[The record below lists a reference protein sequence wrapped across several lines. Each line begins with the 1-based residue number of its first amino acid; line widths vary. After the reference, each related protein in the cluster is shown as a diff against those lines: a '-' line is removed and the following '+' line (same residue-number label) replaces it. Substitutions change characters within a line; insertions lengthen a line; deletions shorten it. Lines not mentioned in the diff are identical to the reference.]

1 MVKVWR
7 DERELNCFALIVS
20 YGYLCS
26 VSLPR
31 GAWVSLWSVI
41 VAFPDQAH
49 LGFYKL
55 KANRLS

>member
-41 VAFPDQAH
+41 VAFPGQTH
-49 LGFYKL
+49 LGFI
-55 KANRLS
+55 S